1 MALWGNSDNVGSIG
15 TVTLD
20 YSNRVVSGW
29 AGTATGLGVSFGES
43 GYAQVGDTIS
53 FGQHG
58 TGTYFG
64 EAVIASIGST
74 LQVTI
79 ASTVALNGSAIA
91 GVNYT
96 ISQKPTWIPT
106 DPHWNINR
114 DTDTS
119 LSVISGKAGDPAGIV
134 TADAASG
141 VGTDIIYV
149 SAASTYLQTGNTLL
163 NSGTDI
169 AVSAIAATTVSLGT
183 TIGTAIAVGAAL
195 TFKEWTGGYD
205 AFVYGVSGIGASSA
219 LASSK
224 QYITNA
230 GWVGVTTYN
239 DNLGNL
245 RVKKETLVAM
255 SGITTGNA
263 PAYPPEYD

>member
-29 AGTATGLGVSFGES
+29 AGTAAAGLGASFGLT
-43 GYAQVGDTIS
+43 GYAKTGDTIS

-96 ISQKPTWIPT
+96 ISVSYTHLTLPTK
-106 DPHWNINR
+106 R
-114 DTDTS
+114 
-119 LSVISGKAGDPAGIV
+119 IV
-134 TADAASG
+134 
-141 VGTDIIYV
+141 
-149 SAASTYLQTGNTLL
+149 
-163 NSGTDI
+163 
-169 AVSAIAATTVSLGT
+169 
-183 TIGTAIAVGAAL
+183 
-195 TFKEWTGGYD
+195 
-205 AFVYGVSGIGASSA
+205 
-219 LASSK
+219 
-224 QYITNA
+224 
-230 GWVGVTTYN
+230 
-239 DNLGNL
+239 
-245 RVKKETLVAM
+245 
-255 SGITTGNA
+255 
-263 PAYPPEYD
+263 